1 MKLRFFRYY
10 VATAVSLPV
19 QSKNNKEPLPQ

>member
-1 MKLRFFRYY
+1 MKVRSFRYY

-19 QSKNNKEPLPQ
+19 QSKNKKEPLPQ